1 MHNYKFNN
9 AATAHNVNA
18 KMIGI
23 LKFNILHAKMSNV
36 NKDPNSRAGS

>member
-9 AATAHNVNA
+9 AATAVNA

-23 LKFNILHAKMSNV
+23 LKFNNVHAKMSNV
-36 NKDPNSRAGS
+36 NEGPNSRAGS